1 MGLDLLIRNG
11 TIVDGS
17 GAPRDRGDVG
27 IDDGRIVEI
36 GRIRSVAGRTID
48 ADGLIVAP
56 GFIDGHTHMDA
67 QVAWDPIGSCSC
79 WHGVTTVIMGNCG
92 FALAPC
98 TPQEREWFARCL
110 TAVEDIPTE
119 AMMAGIDWTWETFP
133 EYLATVDRLPKA
145 INYGAYIGHSAL
157 RMYVMGKRALSEPA
171 TEDDLTRMAAAV
183 REAIRVGAMGFSSS
197 RATTHVTPDDRPVA
211 SRIADWTEV
220 DRLVGA
226 MAGLNAGV
234 FQVGQDTSGG
244 EAQRKFLAR
253 LKQVAVQTGRPVMF
267 GTISSRQGDRP
278 NPWTYQLDY
287 LDDCAAAG
295 ARMWG
300 QTTTRS
306 INAIFSLK
314 SYLPFDVLPAWR
326 QIRRLP
332 LGEQKQ
338 RLADPATRRQLV
350 AEEAGMKPRDNVFQG
365 GGAATTDPR
374 KPDYANLYVMK
385 GVDWNDPTVAQ
396 LSAELR
402 RHPVEVMIDLVLE
415 NDDQVFVQ
423 PLVNEDPEHVLG
435 MLRHPR
441 TLATFSDSGAHVCQE
456 MGSSLQTH
464 LLSYWVRA
472 RQVFSLEEAVRKLT
486 FDNAS
491 AWEIN
496 DRGLVRAGYR
506 AELVVFHEHQAQER
520 TGQVRAH
527 REARIAGRPL
537 VHHVPRDRG
546 DVLLAKPLQTR
557 QMHPRMRGHPG
568 HPVGIRLPKGLVA
581 VAHDDDVARLDRH
594 ARPCGH
600 GVELLGRDRLADG
613 HVALLAAGGDVEEH
627 ASGRQAVEVR
637 VDRAPGGPGRRQAVL
652 ERAAVVQLAVPGH
665 VAERVNVGDR
675 EPVVDEVE
683 AIEHDVGTLT
693 ARRERHVVHDRRL
706 GPDVARQRN
715 RAAGPHQGRGL
726 GALDGGDEVRGAA
739 LIVVSPAPPVVELLE
754 IPLDAILRGWL
765 PVGHRRSSR

>member
-1 MGLDLLIRNG
+1 MALDLLIRGG

-17 GAPRDRGDVG
+17 GAARYRGDVG
-27 IDDGRIVEI
+27 IKDGRIVEI
-36 GRIRSVAGRTID
+36 GRSRAAAERTID

-67 QVAWDPIGSCSC
+67 QVAWDRMGSCSC

-98 TPQEREWFARCL
+98 PPAEREWFARCL

-171 TEDDLTRMAAAV
+171 SEDDLARMAAAV
-183 REAIRVGAMGFSSS
+183 REAIQVGAMGFSSS
-197 RATTHVTPDDRPVA
+197 RATTHVTPDDTPVA
-211 SRIADWTEV
+211 SRIADWSEL

-226 MAGLNAGV
+226 MAELNAGV
-234 FQVGQDTSGG
+234 FQVGPDISGG
-244 EAQRKFLAR
+244 EAQRRFLER
-253 LKQVAVQTGRPVMF
+253 LKQLALETGRPVMF
-267 GTISSRQGDRP
+267 GTLSSRQGERP
-278 NPWTYQLDY
+278 NPWTYQLEFIDE
-287 LDDCAAAG
+287 CAAAG

-326 QIRRLP
+326 ALRRLP
-332 LGEQKQ
+332 LAEQKR
-338 RLADPATRRQLV
+338 RLADPATRSQLV
-350 AEEAGMKPRDNVFQG
+350 ADEAGMKPRDNVFQG

-374 KPDYANLYVMK
+374 KPDYANLFVMK
-385 GVDWNDPTVAQ
+385 GVEWNDPTVAQ
-396 LSAELR
+396 LSTERR

-423 PLVNEDPEHVLG
+423 PLVNEDPDHVLG

-464 LLSYWVRA
+464 LLSYWVRQ
-472 RQVFSLEEAVRKLT
+472 RQAFTLEEAVRKLT

-491 AWEIN
+491 AWEIH

-506 AELVVFHEHQAQER
+506 ADLVVFDER
-520 TGQVRAH
+520 RVRPAMPTVQTDLPGGARRLVQKAEGIAATIVNGQVTLDNG
-527 REARIAGRPL
+527 ETTGRTP
-537 VHHVPRDRG
+537 G
-546 DVLLAKPLQTR
+546 VLL
-557 QMHPRMRGHPG
+557 RGPG
-568 HPVGIRLPKGLVA
+568 
-581 VAHDDDVARLDRH
+581 
-594 ARPCGH
+594 ARP
-600 GVELLGRDRLADG
+600 A
-613 HVALLAAGGDVEEH
+613 
-627 ASGRQAVEVR
+627 
-637 VDRAPGGPGRRQAVL
+637 
-652 ERAAVVQLAVPGH
+652 
-665 VAERVNVGDR
+665 
-675 EPVVDEVE
+675 
-683 AIEHDVGTLT
+683 
-693 ARRERHVVHDRRL
+693 
-706 GPDVARQRN
+706 
-715 RAAGPHQGRGL
+715 
-726 GALDGGDEVRGAA
+726 
-739 LIVVSPAPPVVELLE
+739 
-754 IPLDAILRGWL
+754 
-765 PVGHRRSSR
+765 